1 MSHITKYNILL
12 IFLTF
17 ITIFQFS
24 CSKNTVT
31 ITERVDSNGKIFS
44 IKVDEESEIELHKS
58 YYPNGKLEYEAEMRQ
73 GIPDGIAKYWGEEG
87 NLLNITNY
95 ENGKLHGNSIRYFE
109 NGNIS
114 SKIEYFYGEIH
125 GVSETYHENGKI
137 KSHQKFEYGEPI
149 SELLRFDNFGK
160 RIYQP

>member
-1 MSHITKYNILL
+1 MV
-12 IFLTF
+12 F
-17 ITIFQFS
+17 ITFFQFS
-24 CSKNTVT
+24 CSKNTVK
-31 ITERVDSNGKIFS
+31 ITERVDSNGKIIS
-44 IKVDEESEIELHKS
+44 IKLDEESGIELHKS
-58 YYPNGKLEYEAEMRQ
+58 YYFNGKLEYEAEMQ
-73 GIPDGIAKYWGEEG
+73 NGIPDGISKFWGKEG
-87 NLLNITNY
+87 NIINITNY
-95 ENGKLHGNSIRYFE
+95 ENGKLHGNSIRYFK

-137 KSHQKFEYGEPI
+137 KSHQKFEYGESI

>member
-1 MSHITKYNILL
+1 M
-12 IFLTF
+12 
-17 ITIFQFS
+17 
-24 CSKNTVT
+24 
-31 ITERVDSNGKIFS
+31 
-44 IKVDEESEIELHKS
+44 HKS

-87 NLLNITNY
+87 SLLNITNY
-95 ENGKLHGNSIRYFE
+95 ENGKLHGNSIRYFQ

-125 GVSETYHENGKI
+125 GISETYYENGKI
-137 KSHQKFEYGEPI
+137 KTHQKFEYGEPI
-149 SELLRFDNFGK
+149 SELLRFDNFGE